1 MPKKPK
7 LPIPHQLSKI
17 PAGEYSL
24 SGRLEIDDDGGF
36 FVTLEGSPA
45 GTEPEPPDPEPPE
58 LPEGAAII
66 SPSGGDDTQLLRDAV
81 GQLPEG
87 GALVLKGMFRVSDTI
102 KLEGGRN
109 RTVCGCPG
117 ERSGILVESADMPG
131 MYGAMLHLRNAEG
144 SVFRDLEIDAQ
155 GHSTCPIEVDGGSD
169 NEIARVHIH
178 DIGFSGGS
186 DPTLAAIHSESG
198 TRLHVHHNRIERT
211 GGNRDKDEGIR
222 GIWLGKGQV
231 DPLVEDNEVS
241 DTGHTCIAVEPCSG
255 IIRRNKAY
263 RSMTQGSLYKI
274 IRHPQASY
282 AAKVEFY
289 ENYGEESRHA
299 GLMLE
304 TADFELVDVHH
315 NHFVGC
321 GEQGTTFGFLYTSG
335 STTRNARVHDNVVE
349 NCRSFGA
356 MNRSDSCVIENNT
369 ISGENTL
376 WLEFDDTNITV
387 NNSGRVNVGADCSN
401 IVVDGQQVA

>member
-1 MPKKPK
+1 MKKTPEQ
-7 LPIPHQLSKI
+7 I
-17 PAGEYSL
+17 AGGWEI
-24 SGRLEIDDDGGF
+24 SGRLEVTEDAFMLTLDG
-36 FVTLEGSPA
+36 VRTDIPP
-45 GTEPEPPDPEPPE
+45 TEPPDTVPPE
-58 LPEGAAII
+58 LPEGAIVI
-66 SPSGGDDTQLLRDAV
+66 EPTGGDDTQLLRDAV
-81 GQLPEG
+81 GNLPEG
-87 GALVLKGMFRVSDTI
+87 GTLAMRGMFKVADTI
-102 KLEGGRN
+102 KLEGGRR
-109 RTVCGCPG
+109 RTVCGYPDV
-117 ERSGILVESADMPG
+117 RSGILVESADMPG
-131 MYGAMLHLRNAEG
+131 MYGVMLHLKNAEG
-144 SVFRDLEIDAQ
+144 STFRDLEIDGQ
-155 GHSTCPIEVDGGSD
+155 NHSTSPVEVDGGAD
-169 NEIARVHIH
+169 NTLARLHIH

-198 TRLHVHHNRIERT
+198 TRLRVAECRIERT

-231 DPLVEDNEVS
+231 DPLVEDNYVS
-241 DTGHTCIAVEPCSG
+241 DTGHTCIAVEPTSG

-274 IRHPQASY
+274 IRHPQAAY
-282 AAKVEFY
+282 AARVEFY

-304 TADFELVDVHH
+304 TADFESVDIHH

-335 STTRNARVHDNVVE
+335 STTRNAHIHDNVVE
-349 NCRSFGA
+349 KCRSFGA
-356 MNRSDSCVIENNT
+356 MNRSDSCRIENNQ

-387 NNSGRVNVGADCSN
+387 NNSGRVYVGDNCFN

>member
-1 MPKKPK
+1 LPK
-7 LPIPHQLSKI
+7 LASGEYDLTGKLTV
-17 PAGEYSL
+17 AGEY
-24 SGRLEIDDDGGF
+24 F
-36 FVTLEGSPA
+36 TLTLQGEGA
-45 GTEPEPPDPEPPE
+45 GTPPDPEPEPPE
-58 LPEGAAII
+58 LPEGAVVIE
-66 SPSGGDDTQLLRDAV
+66 PSGGDDTQLLRDAV
-81 GQLPEG
+81 GNLPEG
-87 GALVLKGMFRVSDTI
+87 GTLAMRGMFRVSDTI
-102 KLEGGRN
+102 KLEGGRR
-109 RTVCGCPG
+109 RTVCGYPG
-117 ERSGILVESADMPG
+117 VRSGILVESANMPG
-131 MYGAMLHLRNAEG
+131 MYGAMLHLKNAEG

-155 GHSTCPIEVDGGSD
+155 GKSTCPIEVDGGSD
-169 NEIARVHIH
+169 NEIARLYIH

-231 DPLVEDNEVS
+231 DPLVEDNYFS
-241 DTGHTCIAVEPCSG
+241 DTGHTCCAVEPTSG

-274 IRHPQASY
+274 IRHPQAAY
-282 AAKVEFY
+282 ASKVEFY
-289 ENYGEESRHA
+289 ENYGESSRHS

-304 TADFELVDVHH
+304 AADFELVDVHH

-335 STTRNARVHDNVVE
+335 STTRNAHVHDNVVE

-356 MNRSDSCVIENNT
+356 MNRSDSCWIENNT

-387 NNSGRVNVGADCSN
+387 SDSGRVNVGSNCSN
-401 IVVDGQQVA
+401 IIVDGQQVA

>member
-1 MPKKPK
+1 MTPGTYSFAGKLTVTSAGFTMTIFGKPGG
-7 LPIPHQLSKI
+7 
-17 PAGEYSL
+17 GE
-24 SGRLEIDDDGGF
+24 I
-36 FVTLEGSPA
+36 
-45 GTEPEPPDPEPPE
+45 EPPDPGQPPD
-58 LPEGAAII
+58 LPADAVVIE
-66 SPSGGDDTQLLRDAV
+66 PSGGDDTQLLRDAV
-81 GQLPEG
+81 GGLAEG
-87 GALVLKGMFRVSDTI
+87 GTLALRGMFKVSDTI

-109 RTVCGCPG
+109 RTVCGYPG
-117 ERSGILVESADMPG
+117 ERSGILVESPDMPG
-131 MYGAMLHLRNAEG
+131 MYGAMLHLKNAEG
-144 SVFRDLEIDAQ
+144 STFRDLEIDAQ
-155 GHSTCPIEVDGGSD
+155 NHSTSPIEVDGGSD
-169 NEIARVHIH
+169 NTIARLHIH

-198 TRLHVHHNRIERT
+198 TRLHVVGNRIERT
-211 GGNRDKDEGIR
+211 GGNRDRDEGIR

-231 DPLVEDNEVS
+231 DPLVELNIVS
-241 DTGHTCIAVEPCSG
+241 DTGHTCIAVEPTG
-255 IIRRNKAY
+255 AIIRNNQAR

-274 IRHPQASY
+274 IRHPQAAY
-282 AAKVEFY
+282 AARVEFY

-304 TADFELVDVHH
+304 TADFESVDIHH

-335 STTRNARVHDNVVE
+335 STTRHAHIHDNVVE
-349 NCRSFGA
+349 KCRSFGA

-369 ISGENTL
+369 ISGEDTL

-387 NNSGRVNVGADCSN
+387 NDSGRVYVGNNCSN